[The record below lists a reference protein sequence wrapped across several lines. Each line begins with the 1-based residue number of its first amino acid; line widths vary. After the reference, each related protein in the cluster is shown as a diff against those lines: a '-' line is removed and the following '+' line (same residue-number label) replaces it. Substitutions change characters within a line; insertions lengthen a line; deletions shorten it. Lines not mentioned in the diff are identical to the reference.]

1 VSQPDDAPPR
11 VTLAQ
16 AVALGLLH
24 GPAEL
29 LPVSSSG
36 HTILA
41 AWFCGWRHEEID
53 AAARKRFEVAL
64 HAGAL
69 AAALA
74 VARREGGSPAAVIAL
89 ACVPA
94 ALAGAL
100 GQSPIERRLGTP
112 GGVAAGLLAGS
123 AAMVVSESRSG
134 GRRRGEAHAVDAL
147 ALGVAQAL
155 ALAPG
160 VSRSGAAR
168 AAARLRGFA
177 PREAEALS
185 QAAGLPVTVGALAL
199 KARELRDGERS
210 EWPAL
215 AAGAAAALASGAA
228 TGAVLRR
235 RGQKGGSLLPYA
247 AYRTAVAAAVVR
259 RLLRHNGRR

>member
-1 VSQPDDAPPR
+1 VTVS
-11 VTLAQ
+11 Q

-29 LPVSSSG
+29 LPISSSG

-41 AWFCGWRHEEID
+41 AWFCDWRHEEID

-64 HAGAL
+64 HAGAV
-69 AAALA
+69 AAALL
-74 VARREGGSPAAVIAL
+74 VARRQDGSPPVVVAL

-112 GGVAAGLLAGS
+112 GSVAAGLLAGS
-123 AAMVVSESRSG
+123 AAMVVSEARGG
-134 GRRRGEAHAVDAL
+134 GRRRGEARARDGL
-147 ALGVAQAL
+147 ALGLAQAL

-185 QAAGLPVTVGALAL
+185 HAAGLPVTVGALAL

-228 TGAVLRR
+228 TGALLRR
-235 RGQKGGSLLPYA
+235 RGGEGASLLPYA
-247 AYRTAVAAAVVR
+247 AYRTAIAAAVVR
-259 RLLRHNGRR
+259 RLRHNGQR

>member
-1 VSQPDDAPPR
+1 
-11 VTLAQ
+11 VTVAQ

-36 HTILA
+36 HTILV
-41 AWFCGWRHEEID
+41 AWFCDWRHEEID

-64 HAGAL
+64 HGGAV
-69 AAALA
+69 AAALL
-74 VARREGGSPAAVIAL
+74 VMRRQGGSPRAVVAL
-89 ACVPA
+89 ACLPP

-100 GQSPIERRLGTP
+100 GQRPIERRLGTP
-112 GGVAAGLLAGS
+112 KGIAAGLLAGS
-123 AAMVVSESRSG
+123 VAMAVSESRRG
-134 GRRRGEAHAVDAL
+134 GRGRGEARARDGL

-160 VSRSGAAR
+160 VSRSGASR

-177 PREAEALS
+177 PREAEAL
-185 QAAGLPVTVGALAL
+185 ARDAGLPVTVGALAL
-199 KARELRDGERS
+199 KARELRRGERS

-215 AAGAAAALASGAA
+215 AAGAAAALASGVA
-228 TGAVLRR
+228 TGAVLRG
-235 RGQKGGSLLPYA
+235 RGEKGGSLLPYA
-247 AYRTAVAAAVVR
+247 AYRTAIAAAVVR
-259 RLLRHNGRR
+259 RLRHNEGR